1 VKQIKKISLLIICFV
16 TSLKPVYGYLDPG
29 SGSFIL
35 QLIIGGGI
43 AALYTIK
50 TYWGKITSFVRHSK
64 KNNDDESGT

>member
-1 VKQIKKISLLIICFV
+1 MKQITKLSMLVLFFATIV
-16 TSLKPVYGYLDPG
+16 KPAYGYLDPG

-50 TYWGKITSFVRHSK
+50 TYWGKITSFIRPNK
-64 KNNDDESGT
+64 KNKDDKGDS